1 MKKKLVAL
9 FLLLISLTAL
19 SADKERHRL
28 MAQRLKDYEIPS
40 TSTQPNKAVVYF
52 SSRDDVDQIDLTE
65 VSIDSFD
72 VSDGKIE
79 ITRPTSTYDGVVTIQ
94 EVHNCQADYGEVEIR
109 VNKLIVQTDRL
120 PVRVRCQNS
129 TGEYREFYKTIEKL

>member
-1 MKKKLVAL
+1 MKLL
-9 FLLLISLTAL
+9 FTIFFSFLIINVSYG
-19 SADKERHRL
+19 ADKERHRL
-28 MAQRLKDYEIPS
+28 MAQRLKDYEVPS

-52 SSRDDVDQIDLTE
+52 SSRDNIDDIDLTE
-65 VSIDSFD
+65 VSIDGFD

-79 ITRPTSTYDGVVTIQ
+79 ITRPTSTFDGVTTIQ
-94 EVHNCQADYGEVEIR
+94 EVTNCQADYGEVEIR

-120 PVRVRCQNS
+120 PVRVRCQNA

>member
-1 MKKKLVAL
+1 MKKI
-9 FLLLISLTAL
+9 LLLSLSFL
-19 SADKERHRL
+19 MLNVSYSADTERHRL

-40 TSTQPNKAVVYF
+40 TSNQPNKAVVYF
-52 SSRDDVDQIDLTE
+52 SSRDNVDSIDITE
-65 VSIDSFD
+65 VTIDGFD

-79 ITRPTSTYDGVVTIQ
+79 ITRPTSTFDGIVTIQ
-94 EVHNCQADYGEVEIR
+94 EVSNCQADYGEVEIR